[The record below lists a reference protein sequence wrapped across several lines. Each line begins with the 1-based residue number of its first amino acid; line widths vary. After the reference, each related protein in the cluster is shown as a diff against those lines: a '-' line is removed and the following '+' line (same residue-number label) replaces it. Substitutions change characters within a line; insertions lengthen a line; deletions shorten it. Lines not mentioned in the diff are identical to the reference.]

1 MVCELHPAYAM
12 RRSELQGMPAREL
25 TEIACGPGPLHE
37 RALALWWALGGGSR
51 SLGYP
56 RPRGET
62 QLVFDQ
68 LCEAGWPH
76 SLVETARL
84 GYRRT
89 GELLSPF
96 VTLLSGELI
105 EAVHE
110 EADRLSPEVLIGD
123 TPGWAYDFHTREG
136 RAAFARFLQTDAAS
150 AIWLRR
156 HVRTGRRPP
165 FLGHLVF
172 RVEGGLVERR
182 LRWPLG
188 DRLRWEADIECS
200 GPECRDASDILDLVR
215 EDIPRLNEARAE
227 VIGHTRRGG

>member
-1 MVCELHPAYAM
+1 MNGRSPSGGLSAAARARSATRVPEA
-12 RRSELQGMPAREL
+12 RRSWSSINCAKQD
-25 TEIACGPGPLHE
+25 GPT
-37 RALALWWALGGGSR
+37 AS
-51 SLGYP
+51 S
-56 RPRGET
+56 RPR
-62 QLVFDQ
+62 
-68 LCEAGWPH
+68 AW
-76 SLVETARL
+76 AIA
-84 GYRRT
+84 
-89 GELLSPF
+89 F

>member
-1 MVCELHPAYAM
+1 LGVRLPYA
-12 RRSELQGMPAREL
+12 
-25 TEIACGPGPLHE
+25 
-37 RALALWWALGGGSR
+37 GGSR
-51 SLGYP
+51 RFRAVSPDG
-56 RPRGET
+56 RP
-62 QLVFDQ
+62 
-68 LCEAGWPH
+68 
-76 SLVETARL
+76 
-84 GYRRT
+84 
-89 GELLSPF
+89 
-96 VTLLSGELI
+96 
-105 EAVHE
+105 
-110 EADRLSPEVLIGD
+110 
-123 TPGWAYDFHTREG
+123 
-136 RAAFARFLQTDAAS
+136 S